1 MQHSPAWRVALGA
14 AALAVLGACSHP
26 QTEAK
31 KEPAKPVYY
40 RVDAST
46 AGVIR
51 GVVKF
56 TGTKPKMRVI
66 DMDQEPECAHLHKDG
81 KVMDEDVVVNKNGTL
96 ANVFVYLKSGLEGKE
111 FEVPAEPVVINQKGC
126 WFEPRVLGMQT
137 GQALKVTNSD
147 PVTHNIHPMAKLNR
161 EWNHSQGPEDPPLSR
176 KFVRE
181 EVMIRV
187 KCNVHS
193 WMRAWVGVLP
203 HPYFAVTG
211 ADGSFEIRNVP
222 PGQYTLA
229 AWQERYGTE
238 EQPVTLAAS
247 GRGDVTF
254 TFKGE

>member
-1 MQHSPAWRVALGA
+1 MQHSPVWRVALGA
-14 AALAVLGACSHP
+14 AALAVLSACSHP
-26 QTEAK
+26 QPAPK
-31 KEPAKPVYY
+31 KEAAKPVYFH
-40 RVDAST
+40 VDSAT

-51 GVVKF
+51 GTIRYQGK
-56 TGTKPKMRVI
+56 KPARRVI
-66 DMDQEPECAHLHKDG
+66 DMDQEPECAHLHKNG

-96 ANVFVYLKSGLEGKE
+96 ENVFVYLKKGLEGKE
-111 FEVPAEPVVINQKGC
+111 FEPPAAPVVINQKGC

-137 GQALKVTNSD
+137 GQSLKVTNSD
-147 PVTHNIHPMAKLNR
+147 PVTHNIHPMAMVNN

-176 KFVRE
+176 RFVRE

-211 ADGSFEIRNVP
+211 DDGSFEIRNVP
-222 PGQYTLA
+222 PGTYTLA
-229 AWQERYGTE
+229 AWQERFGE
-238 EQPVTLAAS
+238 EQQLVTLAAS
-247 GRGDVTF
+247 GQQSVTF